1 MEDFQNYRNYKTQDF
16 VWDDAFRSWVLETKP
31 EDTLYWTQFMVQF
44 PDREAEI
51 NLAKDIILRMTVNEP
66 VLSETEIHDITEM
79 VMQKTSSSASRPK
92 NTARASWKTSAPIG
106 MAALAFTVVII
117 LLIHIMQTG
126 KHTTSQL
133 TESTFTTKTNSSGH
147 PMEIIL
153 ADQSKII
160 LENESSIRY
169 PQAFASNDFREVHL
183 AGNAFFEVAKD
194 ASRPFLV
201 YSNGIVTKVLGTS
214 FRIHAPKSGDE
225 RSTVEVVS
233 GIVAVYP
240 VGDHKPQEVITKNR
254 VGEVILTRNQKAEYS
269 KTRNNLVTVLVD
281 DPIPAVTTQA
291 TQRFVNHPILDILDV
306 LKSDYGIDIIHD
318 DHLLVNRTLTADLSG
333 LTMYQKLDVIC
344 QAINASYEVID
355 GKIIIL

>member
-1 MEDFQNYRNYKTQDF
+1 MEDFRNYRHYKTQDF
-16 VWDDAFRSWVLETKP
+16 VWDEAFRLWVLETKP
-31 EDTLYWTQFMVQF
+31 ENTLYWTQFMVQF
-44 PDREAEI
+44 PEKEAEI
-51 NLAKDIILRMTVNEP
+51 SLAKDIILRMAVNEP
-66 VLSETEIHDITEM
+66 TLSEIQIQDITER
-79 VMQKTSSSASRPK
+79 VMQNTNASA
-92 NTARASWKTSAPIG
+92 TSAVNATKINWKVPIRIG
-106 MAALAFTVVII
+106 VATAALSVVVM
-117 LLIHIMQTG
+117 LLIHIVQTG
-126 KHTTSQL
+126 KHPTSQP
-133 TESTFTTKTNSSGH
+133 TESTFMTKTNTSGH

-169 PQAFASNDFREVHL
+169 PQAFASNGFREIHL
-183 AGNAFFEVAKD
+183 TGNAFFEVSKD

-201 YSNGIVTKVLGTS
+201 YSNGIATKVLGTS
-214 FRIHAPKSGDE
+214 FRIHAPKSGEE
-225 RSTVEVVS
+225 RSTVEVIS

-240 VGDHKPQEVITKNR
+240 VGNNKPQEVITKNR

-281 DPIPAVTTQA
+281 DPIPAVTTQT
-291 TQRFVNHPILDILDV
+291 TQRFVNRPILDILDV

-344 QAINASYEVID
+344 RAINASYEVID

>member
-1 MEDFQNYRNYKTQDF
+1 MEDFRNYRHYKTQDF
-16 VWDDAFRSWVLETKP
+16 VWDDAFRSWVLESKP
-31 EDTLYWTQFMVQF
+31 DDTLYWTQFMVQF
-44 PDREAEI
+44 PDKEAEI
-51 NLAKDIILRMTVNEP
+51 NLAKDIILRMTVDEP
-66 VLSETEIHDITEM
+66 ALSEIQIHDMMEA
-79 VMQKTSSSASRPK
+79 VMQQTGSSATPLEK
-92 NTARASWKTSAPIG
+92 AAKANWKVPALIGTVTAFLS
-106 MAALAFTVVII
+106 VVVM
-117 LLIHIMQTG
+117 LIHTGHPG
-126 KHTTSQL
+126 KHTTNQSA
-133 TESTFTTKTNSSGH
+133 ESTFTTKTNSSGH

-153 ADQSKII
+153 ADQSKIT

-169 PQAFASNDFREVHL
+169 PQTFASDDLREVHL
-183 AGNAFFEVAKD
+183 TGNAFFEVAKD
-194 ASRPFLV
+194 TSRPFLV

-214 FRIHAPKSGDE
+214 FRIHAPKNGEE

-240 VGDHKPQEVITKNR
+240 VGDQKPQEVITKNR

-269 KTRNNLVTVLVD
+269 KTRNNLVTALVD

-291 TQRFVNHPILDILDV
+291 SQRFVNHPILDILDV

-318 DHLLVNRTLTADLSG
+318 DHLFVNRTLTADLSG

-344 QAINASYEVID
+344 QAINAGYEVID